1 MSDANERSAPSAP
14 LEPSHEYGALASPL
28 SDLGKSNHNSG
39 DEVTKPMAVAIEMTD
54 EPSGVGIQRGKWSTG
69 LFNCFD
75 FCVPNCCM
83 ATFCPCI
90 SAAQIATRLGFTYVT
105 ALTVFGVLVALE
117 YLTYGLMS
125 ATIRTTELQNRY
137 YYSYTTG
144 RYTTYTYEVTTSRL
158 SFWAYI
164 AYILSVVIFVVLWQL
179 RTKVRS
185 TFDLP
190 GSCVEDCLV
199 SFFCSCCSLAQMAT
213 HVKSYKPHTCDFG
226 APDELPAYAE

>member
-14 LEPSHEYGALASPL
+14 LEPSHEYSALASPL

-69 LFNCFD
+69 LCNCFD

-105 ALTVFGVLVALE
+105 VLAVFGVLVVLE
-117 YLTYGLMS
+117 CLSYGLMS
-125 ATIRTTELQNRY
+125 ATIRTTDVHDGY
-137 YYSYTTG
+137 YLDYDIG
-144 RYTTYTYEVTTSRL
+144 RYKTY
-158 SFWAYI
+158 
-164 AYILSVVIFVVLWQL
+164 
-179 RTKVRS
+179 
-185 TFDLP
+185 
-190 GSCVEDCLV
+190 
-199 SFFCSCCSLAQMAT
+199 
-213 HVKSYKPHTCDFG
+213 
-226 APDELPAYAE
+226 